1 MYDKYKKLQEALQKV
16 IIRAKEDGV
25 VIDISGEQ
33 KVKNITIEDET
44 LLDIASKQRLEN
56 AIKAAFEK
64 GQAKAQE
71 VAMEKTKEIL
81 GFDPNDMM
89 GMLWGMGGWGWAG
102 GFKIPGLS

>member
-1 MYDKYKKLQEALQKV
+1 MKQMYDKYKKLQEALQKI
-16 IIRAKEDGV
+16 IIRAKEDGI

-33 KVKNITIEDET
+33 KVKNVTIEDET

-56 AIKAAFEK
+56 AIKIAFEK
-64 GQAKAQE
+64 GQSKAQE

-89 GMLWGMGGWGWAG
+89 GML
-102 GFKIPGLS
+102 